1 MLRVALILQLR
12 ILPLQ
17 SCMRQICSQAL
28 LVRLTRAADGTA
40 CSREEHAGPNGGL
53 LGEATYHG
61 SLSAVHVL
69 TPKTQRL
76 DRSWPRQ
83 LLWAV
88 PAAINL
94 KDKTSLPLGLLTAHY
109 QSVDS
114 WRPAILCPAT
124 QAYCEHG
131 AYVGLRRLPH
141 GSLGEGKSGQTAGAG
156 ALLYTVSELSLCR
169 WPGGFCLLSTS
180 MKQQQTNFLACI

>member
-1 MLRVALILQLR
+1 MARHAHVKNMQGQMVGCWEKQLTMGPR
-12 ILPLQ
+12 QP
-17 SCMRQICSQAL
+17 CMF
-28 LVRLTRAADGTA
+28 
-40 CSREEHAGPNGGL
+40 
-53 LGEATYHG
+53 
-61 SLSAVHVL
+61 L

-94 KDKTSLPLGLLTAHY
+94 KDKTSLPLGLLTARY

-156 ALLYTVSELSLCR
+156 AFLYTVSELSLCR